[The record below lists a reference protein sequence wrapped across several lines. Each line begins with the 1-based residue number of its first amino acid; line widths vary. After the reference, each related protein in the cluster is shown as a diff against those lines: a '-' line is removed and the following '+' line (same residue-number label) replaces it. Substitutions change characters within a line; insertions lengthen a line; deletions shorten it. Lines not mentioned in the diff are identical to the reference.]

1 MGVPLLERSRE
12 LGGVGNRRQRRWG
25 YPLLEELGGGR
36 ARPRVSGMIRRTGP
50 SELSRPWAC
59 GAVGAGAAA
68 ARRPGFRPLAVLAAG
83 ALVCLSL
90 RRRSAAAAP
99 ACARRAAA
107 GR

>member
-1 MGVPLLERSRE
+1 M
-12 LGGVGNRRQRRWG
+12 
-25 YPLLEELGGGR
+25 
-36 ARPRVSGMIRRTGP
+36 
-50 SELSRPWAC
+50 
-59 GAVGAGAAA
+59 GAGAAA